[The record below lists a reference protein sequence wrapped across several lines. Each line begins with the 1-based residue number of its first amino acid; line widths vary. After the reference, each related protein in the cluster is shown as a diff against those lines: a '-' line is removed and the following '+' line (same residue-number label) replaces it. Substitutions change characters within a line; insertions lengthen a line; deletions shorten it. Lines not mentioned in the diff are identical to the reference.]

1 MSHYQHFSIEERE
14 SIWEKQIKGESVR
27 RIAAELG
34 RSASTISREL
44 KRNQCKQGYRPSD
57 AQKQYHH
64 RRKQCRRHRLL
75 APGPL
80 RATVV
85 RLLTQQQW
93 SPEQI
98 SERMAMEHG
107 KRLVSYST
115 IYRAL
120 KDGYMEPKGTRK
132 NRHGRY
138 PMQKYLRRKGWR
150 GVKKLRKT
158 AAFVHQTI
166 EQRPKAADRRSQF
179 GHFEGDLVYSSFHK
193 LYVVTLVD
201 RRSRYLLTG
210 ICQSRKPEEVARVMA
225 SMLDTL
231 PKGKL
236 RSITLDRGLEFAH
249 HANITKIIPNAVF
262 YFPHP
267 HAPWERGTNENTNG
281 LLRQYIPK
289 DTYKVPFSPS
299 LLASFTDK
307 LNRRPRKCLGW
318 KSPLELFFHKPLH
331 FT

>member
-1 MSHYQHFSIEERE
+1 MIHYQHLSIEERE

-64 RRKQCRRHRLL
+64 RREQCRRRRLL
-75 APGPL
+75 APGSL
-80 RATVV
+80 RDTVV
-85 RLLTQQQW
+85 HLLTQQQW

-107 KRLVSYST
+107 KRIVSYST

-138 PMQKYLRRKGWR
+138 PMQKHLRRKGWR

-193 LYVVTLVD
+193 LYV
-201 RRSRYLLTG
+201 
-210 ICQSRKPEEVARVMA
+210 
-225 SMLDTL
+225 
-231 PKGKL
+231 GK
-236 RSITLDRGLEFAH
+236 R
-249 HANITKIIPNAVF
+249 
-262 YFPHP
+262 
-267 HAPWERGTNENTNG
+267 
-281 LLRQYIPK
+281 
-289 DTYKVPFSPS
+289 
-299 LLASFTDK
+299 
-307 LNRRPRKCLGW
+307 
-318 KSPLELFFHKPLH
+318 
-331 FT
+331 

>member
-1 MSHYQHFSIEERE
+1 MSHYQHLSIEERE

-34 RSASTISREL
+34 WSASTISREL
-44 KRNQCKQGYRPSD
+44 KRNQCKQGYRPSE

-64 RRKQCRRHRLL
+64 RREQCRRRRLL
-75 APGPL
+75 A
-80 RATVV
+80 
-85 RLLTQQQW
+85 QQQW

-107 KRLVSYST
+107 KRIVSYST

-201 RRSRYLLTG
+201 RRSRYLMTG
-210 ICQSRKPEEVARVMA
+210 ICQSRKPEEVARVIA

-236 RSITLDRGLEFAH
+236 RSITPG
-249 HANITKIIPNAVF
+249 
-262 YFPHP
+262 
-267 HAPWERGTNENTNG
+267 
-281 LLRQYIPK
+281 
-289 DTYKVPFSPS
+289 
-299 LLASFTDK
+299 
-307 LNRRPRKCLGW
+307 
-318 KSPLELFFHKPLH
+318 H
-331 FT
+331 FTQGKASLHYPGSGIGVCPSCQHYKNNSKRNLLFCPSACPLGTRYKRKYQWVAATIHSKGHL

>member
-1 MSHYQHFSIEERE
+1 MSHYQHLSIEERE

-44 KRNQCKQGYRPSD
+44 KRNQCKQGYRPSE

-64 RRKQCRRHRLL
+64 RREQCRRRRLL
-75 APGPL
+75 APGSL
-80 RATVV
+80 RDTVV
-85 RLLTQQQW
+85 HLLTQQQW

-107 KRLVSYST
+107 KRIVSYST

-158 AAFVHQTI
+158 AAFVG
-166 EQRPKAADRRSQF
+166 S
-179 GHFEGDLVYSSFHK
+179 
-193 LYVVTLVD
+193 
-201 RRSRYLLTG
+201 
-210 ICQSRKPEEVARVMA
+210 
-225 SMLDTL
+225 
-231 PKGKL
+231 
-236 RSITLDRGLEFAH
+236 
-249 HANITKIIPNAVF
+249 IPNSV
-262 YFPHP
+262 
-267 HAPWERGTNENTNG
+267 
-281 LLRQYIPK
+281 
-289 DTYKVPFSPS
+289 
-299 LLASFTDK
+299 
-307 LNRRPRKCLGW
+307 
-318 KSPLELFFHKPLH
+318 
-331 FT
+331 